1 MSTKEFNNKGVY
13 SLLLTP
19 FNEDRSI
26 NYDVYKK
33 YVEWQSRQGAQHLF
47 ACCGSSEMT
56 TLTLDERIKLAT
68 LAVEHSNGMSVVA
81 TANLEPT
88 WHAQVEEIKR
98 MEQTGVDGL
107 VFVTKGYCDNNDRL
121 FTYLSEL
128 STLTE
133 LPIVLYEFPGMQPH
147 LMAAEVYG
155 KLVETGRFVGIKD
168 TTCRMEPIKEKIAVQ
183 GDSAVLQ
190 ANIPYLMEAY
200 EAGARGVVA
209 TPTSCGAYLFAKMY
223 DEFFVQNDREA
234 ANLTHQQ
241 ICVLDNAIDSG
252 FCASAKY
259 LVSLCGNEGF
269 NWYTRGAH
277 HLNDQRLKSI
287 RVFFDWAKATG
298 FKFYND

>member
-1 MSTKEFNNKGVY
+1 MSNKAFDNTGVY

-19 FNEDRSI
+19 FKEDRSI
-26 NYDVYKK
+26 DFEVYKK

-56 TLTLDERIKLAT
+56 TLSLDERIELAT
-68 LAVEHSNGMSVVA
+68 LAVKHANGVPVVA
-81 TANLEPT
+81 TANIEPT
-88 WHAQVEEIKR
+88 WHAQVEEVKR

-107 VFVTKGYCDNNDRL
+107 VFVTKGYCNDNERL
-121 FTYLSEL
+121 YTYLSEL
-128 STLTE
+128 SDLTE
-133 LPIVLYEFPGMQPH
+133 LPVVLYEFPGMQPH
-147 LMAAEVYG
+147 LMDASVYG
-155 KLVETGRFVGIKD
+155 RLAADGKVVGIKD
-168 TTCRMEPIKEKIAVQ
+168 TTCRIELIKEKIDVQ
-183 GDSAVLQ
+183 GDTAVLQ

-200 EAGARGVVA
+200 EQGARGVVA

-241 ICVLDNAIDSG
+241 ICVLDNAIDGG
-252 FCASAKY
+252 FCATAKY
-259 LVSLCGNEGF
+259 LVGLSGVEGF
-269 NWYTRGAH
+269 NWYTRGNH
-277 HLNDQRLKSI
+277 DLNPQRLKAL

>member
-1 MSTKEFNNKGVY
+1 MANKAFDNKGVY

-26 NYDVYKK
+26 NFDVYKK

-56 TLTLDERIKLAT
+56 TLTLDERIELAT
-68 LAVEHSNGMSVVA
+68 LAVKHSNGVPVVA
-81 TANLEPT
+81 TANIEPT
-88 WHAQVEEIKR
+88 WHGQIEEIKR
-98 MEQTGVDGL
+98 MEQTGVEGL
-107 VFVTKGYCDNNDRL
+107 VFVTKGYCDNNDRM

-128 STLTE
+128 AEHTT
-133 LPIVLYEFPGMQPH
+133 LPIILYEFPGMQPH
-147 LMAAEVYG
+147 LMDASVYG
-155 KLVETGRFVGIKD
+155 KLVETGKFYGIKD
-168 TTCRMEPIKEKIAVQ
+168 TTCLIEKIKEKIAVQ

-200 EAGARGVVA
+200 EAGARGVIA

-259 LVSLCGNEGF
+259 LVSLCGIDGF
-269 NWYTRGAH
+269 NWYTRGNH
-277 HLNDQRLKSI
+277 HLNPQRLKSI
-287 RVFFDWAKATG
+287 RVFYDWAKATG

>member
-1 MSTKEFNNKGVY
+1 MSTKDFNNKGVY

-26 NYDVYKK
+26 NFETYKK
-33 YVEWQSRQGAQHLF
+33 YVEWQARQGAQHLF

-107 VFVTKGYCDNNDRL
+107 VFVTKGYCDNNERL

-168 TTCRMEPIKEKIAVQ
+168 TTCHIETIKEKIDVQ

-259 LVSLCGNEGF
+259 LVSLCGNDGF

-277 HLNDQRLKSI
+277 NLNAQRLKSI

>member
-1 MSTKEFNNKGVY
+1 MSTKEFNNRGVY
-13 SLLLTP
+13 SLILTP

-26 NYDVYKK
+26 DFNTYEK
-33 YVEWQSRQGAQHLF
+33 YVEWQARQGAQHLF
-47 ACCGSSEMT
+47 ACCGSSEMME
-56 TLTLDERIKLAT
+56 LTLDEREKLAKI
-68 LAVEHSNGMSVVA
+68 AVERAGGMSVVA

-88 WHAQVEEIKR
+88 WHGQLEELKR

-107 VFVTKGYCDNNDRL
+107 VFVSKGYCGDNDRL

-128 STLTE
+128 STHTE
-133 LPIVLYEFPGMQPH
+133 LPIVLYEFPGLRPH
-147 LMAAEVYG
+147 LMDASVYG

-168 TTCRMEPIKEKIAVQ
+168 TTCKIETIKEKIAVQ

-241 ICVLDNAIDSG
+241 ICLLDNCIDSG

-259 LVSLCGNEGF
+259 LVSLCGIDSF

-277 HLNDQRLKSI
+277 ELSPCRLKSI
-287 RVFFDWAKATG
+287 RTFFEWAKATG
-298 FKFYND
+298 LKFYND

>member
-1 MSTKEFNNKGVY
+1 MSKKEFNNTGVF

-19 FNEDRSI
+19 FNEDRSV
-26 NYDVYKK
+26 NYETYKK
-33 YVEWQSRQGAQHLF
+33 YVEWQARQGAQHLF

-56 TLTLDERIKLAT
+56 TLTLDERIKLAA
-68 LAVEHSNGMSVVA
+68 LAVEHANGIPIIA

-88 WHAQVEEIKR
+88 WHGQIEEIKR

-121 FTYLSEL
+121 YTYISEL
-128 STLTE
+128 SELTE
-133 LPIVLYEFPGMQPH
+133 LPIVLYEFPGMHPH

-155 KLVETGRFVGIKD
+155 KLAKEGRIVGIKD
-168 TTCRMEPIKEKIAVQ
+168 TTCRMELIKEKIDVA
-183 GDSAVLQ
+183 GDTAILQ
-190 ANIPYLMEAY
+190 ANIPYLMESY
-200 EAGARGVVA
+200 EAGAKGVVA

-241 ICVLDNAIDSG
+241 ICLLDNAIGEG

-259 LVSLCGNEGF
+259 LVSLCGIKEF
-269 NWYTRGAH
+269 NWYTRGNH
-277 HLNDQRLKSI
+277 NLNAQRLKSL
-287 RVFFDWAKATG
+287 RVFHDWAKATG
-298 FKFYND
+298 MKFYND